1 MLFFALGVFLFQG
14 ANAQLANV
22 PTCSCSP
29 LIYKWTLDFTRN
41 CASTELSLG
50 IGSITGLA
58 SIECDITMV
67 NTTDPIDLVP
77 VALTSY
83 ELIEL
88 STDRLAPVKINSE
101 TDLYFQ
107 DGQHLALTSET
118 AANPSLVSGGVKAT
132 IGAVNLAGH
141 GIELSWLIRY
151 TNVCEAKPFEVG
163 DSIGWAV
170 LNKDTVAARDH
181 TCILPSASPSFIQS
195 ESPTRTANPSHL
207 PSEIPSSISSVNPT
221 RYRKNGKGGEY
232 TPTDSKSQKALKK
245 NNKGTEYSSKDSK
258 SQKTTKNS
266 EGSQYISKAGKS
278 QKTPK
283 KDSNGD
289 YTSKGAKSQK
299 DPTTDGKGSDY
310 TAKSAKSQKAPKA
323 IEKASD
329 NAIINR
335 KPTSSAKKDTITS
348 SQKGS
353 KANFVKSQKNSTAID
368 EALDNDRMT
377 STPTPTPKKYT
388 TIGKKGSE
396 AKSTKTQ
403 KAPKAAKDGSY
414 GKKRRRLESNKD
426 E

>member
-1 MLFFALGVFLFQG
+1 MDWILPRIFLTKHNIIIPGITNFIHTAYTTLSIVYLHTWYNSDINEFRIIKYLHRLFVAYGRRKITYISRNLLMLFFALGVFLFQG

-118 AANPSLVSGGVKAT
+118 AANPSLVSGGVKGT
-132 IGAVNLAGH
+132 IGAVNLSGH

-170 LNKDTVAARDH
+170 LVSSGSSTRSVG
-181 TCILPSASPSFIQS
+181 ISF
-195 ESPTRTANPSHL
+195 
-207 PSEIPSSISSVNPT
+207 SIYSV
-221 RYRKNGKGGEY
+221 
-232 TPTDSKSQKALKK
+232 SKL
-245 NNKGTEYSSKDSK
+245 
-258 SQKTTKNS
+258 
-266 EGSQYISKAGKS
+266 
-278 QKTPK
+278 
-283 KDSNGD
+283 
-289 YTSKGAKSQK
+289 
-299 DPTTDGKGSDY
+299 
-310 TAKSAKSQKAPKA
+310 
-323 IEKASD
+323 
-329 NAIINR
+329 
-335 KPTSSAKKDTITS
+335 
-348 SQKGS
+348 
-353 KANFVKSQKNSTAID
+353 
-368 EALDNDRMT
+368 
-377 STPTPTPKKYT
+377 
-388 TIGKKGSE
+388 
-396 AKSTKTQ
+396 
-403 KAPKAAKDGSY
+403 
-414 GKKRRRLESNKD
+414 
-426 E
+426 